1 MNYQNNINKF
11 NNKERLNAV
20 IYARYNCSGQ
30 REESIEGQINVS
42 KKFASDNNLNII
54 DYYCDEA
61 KTGTNDNRYYL
72 QKLLTEANKNK
83 FEAVIVYAL
92 DRFGR
97 STLQS
102 LLNENKLK
110 EAGVLLLSATE
121 PNDFS
126 PAGVLS
132 RQNIMA
138 FAQYF
143 SSELSVK
150 VKRGREVNASKGLTN
165 GGTPPFG
172 YKIQDKHFVI
182 DETQA
187 PYVVKIFEMYA
198 SGKRVIDIV
207 NYLNSS
213 GVKTSRGNS
222 FTKNS
227 LHTILHNEKYI
238 GVFEYDN
245 VRLEN
250 HIPRILSDEL
260 YSEVARML
268 KKNKKYAA
276 KNKAKADY
284 LLTTKLFCGNC
295 KSLMTGSCGKSRHG
309 GKYYYYYCNHSNN
322 SNCKNGIRK
331 ELIEDIVIKLC
342 TELLTDENIN
352 KIANEISKI
361 VKKHEA
367 ASITTMLKKKLKK
380 TEKEK
385 SNLMSLISRTDNME
399 IQNDFLKK
407 YEELKSL
414 EQQLKDRIA
423 IEQARETSFSKEN
436 ILCFLKQ
443 FQNGDISE
451 SRYRHALVDIFVN
464 SVYLYNDKRVVMV
477 FNIGEQEITIDD
489 TILNDF
495 NQLQGNAGGFNTKP
509 SVVPITQWTPLCLL
523 GYSYFGLE
531 PPTAHYNNG

>member
-1 MNYQNNINKF
+1 MKYQDNIERYNKR
-11 NNKERLNAV
+11 ERINAV
-20 IYARYNCSGQ
+20 VYARYSCSGQ
-30 REESIEGQINVS
+30 REESIEGQIKVNQ
-42 KKFASDNNLNII
+42 KFANDNNINII
-54 DYYCDEA
+54 DYYADEA
-61 KTGTNDNRYYL
+61 KTGTNDDRYYL
-72 QKLLTEANKNK
+72 QKLLKEAKNNK

-97 STLQS
+97 GTLQS
-102 LLNENKLK
+102 LLNENKLN

-165 GGTPPFG
+165 GGLPPFG

-198 SGKRVIDIV
+198 SGKRIIDIV
-207 NYLNSS
+207 DYLNSN

-238 GVFEYDN
+238 GVFEYDK

-260 YSEVARML
+260 FEKVARMM
-268 KKNKKYAA
+268 KRNKKYAA

-295 KSLMTGSCGKSRHG
+295 KSLMTGCSGRSRHG
-309 GKYYYYYCNHSNN
+309 GKYYYYYCNHSND
-322 SNCKNGIRK
+322 SKCKNGVRK
-331 ELIEDIVIKLC
+331 ELIEDIVIKHC
-342 TELLTDENIN
+342 VELLTDENIE
-352 KIANEISKI
+352 KIANEISKLG
-361 VKKHEA
+361 KKHQD
-367 ASITTMLKKKLKK
+367 ASATTTLKKRLKEN
-380 TEKEK
+380 EKEK
-385 SNLMSLISRTDNME
+385 SNIMSFVARTDDE
-399 IQNDFLKK
+399 SIQQDFLKK
-407 YEELKSL
+407 YEELKTL
-414 EQQLKDRIA
+414 EQQLKDQIA
-423 IEQARETSFSKEN
+423 IEQAREVSFSKDN
-436 ILCFLKQ
+436 ILSFLKQ
-443 FQNGDISE
+443 FQNGDINDSK
-451 SRYRHALVDIFVN
+451 YRHALVDIFVN

-489 TILNDF
+489 TLLMDF
-495 NQLQGNAGGFNTKP
+495 NQSQGNAGGFNTEP
-509 SVVPITQWTPLCLL
+509 SVVPKTQWTHLCLL
-523 GYSYFGLE
+523 GFSYIGTRTL
-531 PPTAHYNNG
+531 

>member
-1 MNYQNNINKF
+1 MKYQDNIERYNNR
-11 NNKERLNAV
+11 ERINAV
-20 IYARYNCSGQ
+20 VYARYSCSGQ
-30 REESIEGQINVS
+30 REESIEGQIKVNNR
-42 KKFASDNNLNII
+42 FANDNNINII

-61 KTGTNDNRYYL
+61 KTGTNDNRYFL
-72 QKLLTEANKNK
+72 QKLLSDAKKNK

-102 LLNENKLK
+102 LLNENKLN

-132 RQNIMA
+132 RQSIMA

-150 VKRGREVNASKGLTN
+150 VKRGREVNAEKGLTN

-172 YKIQDKHFVI
+172 YKIVDKHYVI

-198 SGKRVIDIV
+198 QGKRIIDIV
-207 NYLNSS
+207 DFLNSN
-213 GVKTSRGNS
+213 GVKTARGNA

-238 GVFEYDN
+238 GVFECCN

-250 HIPRILSDEL
+250 HTPRILSDEL
-260 YSEVARML
+260 FNSVKRMM
-268 KKNKKYAA
+268 KRNKKYAA

-295 KSLMTGSCGKSRHG
+295 KSLMTGCSGRSRHG
-309 GKYYYYYCNHSNN
+309 DKYYYYYCNHSND
-322 SNCKNGIRK
+322 SKCRNGVRK
-331 ELIEDIVIKLC
+331 ELIENLVIKRC
-342 TELLTDENIN
+342 VELLNDDNIER
-352 KIANEISKI
+352 IADEISKI
-361 VKKHEA
+361 SKNHQD
-367 ASITTMLKKKLKK
+367 ASITTMLKKKLKDN
-380 TEKEK
+380 EKEK
-385 SNLMSLISRTDNME
+385 NNILSLVSRTDNEE
-399 IQNDFLKK
+399 IQNDLMKK
-407 YEELKSL
+407 YEALKLL
-414 EQQLKDRIA
+414 EKQLRDQLA
-423 IEQARETSFSKEN
+423 VEQARETTFSKEN
-436 ILCFLKQ
+436 ILDFLKQ
-443 FQNGDISE
+443 FQNGDINDSK
-451 SRYRHALVDIFVN
+451 YRHALVDIFVN

-477 FNIGEQEITIDD
+477 FNIGEQEYPIDD
-489 TILNDF
+489 KIIVDF
-495 NQLQGNAGGFNTKP
+495 HQSQGNADVFNTA
-509 SVVPITQWTPLCLL
+509 SLVVPIT
-523 GYSYFGLE
+523 E
-531 PPTAHYNNG
+531 

>member
-1 MNYQNNINKF
+1 MNYNENIEKF
-11 NNKERLNAV
+11 NKRDRINAV
-20 IYARYNCSGQ
+20 VYARYSCSGQ
-30 REESIEGQINVS
+30 REESIEGQIKVNQ
-42 KKFASDNNLNII
+42 KFANDNNINII
-54 DYYCDEA
+54 DYYSDEA

-72 QKLLTEANKNK
+72 QKLLKEAKNNK

-97 STLQS
+97 GTLQS
-102 LLNENKLK
+102 LLNENKLN

-165 GGTPPFG
+165 GELPPFG

-182 DETQA
+182 DEAQA

-198 SGKRVIDIV
+198 NGKRIIDIV
-207 NYLNSS
+207 DYLNNN

-238 GVFEYDN
+238 GVFEYDK

-260 YSEVARML
+260 FEKVARMM
-268 KKNKKYAA
+268 KRNKKYAA

-295 KSLMTGSCGKSRHG
+295 KSLMTGSSGTSKHGKL
-309 GKYYYYYCNHSNN
+309 YYYYYCNHSNN
-322 SNCKNGIRK
+322 SKCKNGIRK
-331 ELIEDIVIKLC
+331 EKIEDIVIKHC
-342 TELLTDENIN
+342 VKLLTDENIN

-361 VKKHEA
+361 GKKHEA
-367 ASITTMLKKKLKK
+367 ASATAMLKKKLRE
-380 TEKEK
+380 TQKEK
-385 SNLMSLISRTDNME
+385 DNIMSLISRTEDE
-399 IQNDFLKK
+399 ETQNDFLKK
-407 YEELKSL
+407 YEELKKL
-414 EQQLKDRIA
+414 EKQLKDQIA
-423 IEQARETSFSKEN
+423 VEQAREISFSKDN
-436 ILCFLKQ
+436 ILSFLKQ
-443 FQNGDISE
+443 FQNGNINDSK
-451 SRYRHALVDIFVN
+451 YRHALVDIFVN
-464 SVYLYNDKRVVMV
+464 SVYLYNDEQVVMV

-489 TILNDF
+489 TLLVDLN
-495 NQLQGNAGGFNTKP
+495 QSQGNAGIFNTEP
-509 SVVPITQWTPLCLL
+509 SVVPKSPKWIYPLWAF
-523 GYSYFGLE
+523 YFL
-531 PPTAHYNNG
+531 